1 MKSFIFDLITSPL
14 SLFENP
20 IHNYIAM
27 AVIGAI
33 AFAIAF
39 RAVGELG
46 LRGEAGSIAHWIIR
60 LFVFVFIWLL
70 CCVAI
75 KIITFI
81 INNWLVIIISIV
93 LLLIV
98 YLMKKYAD
106 SHPDSILNK
115 KLFYVLFRYC
125 YINKYHN
132 KSVNSRLNRQ

>member
-1 MKSFIFDLITSPL
+1 MKGFIFDLITSPL

-27 AVIGAI
+27 ALIGAV

-39 RAVGELG
+39 RVVGELG

-60 LFVFVFIWLL
+60 FLVFVFIWLL
-70 CCVAI
+70 CCIAI

-81 INNWLVIIISIV
+81 MNNWLVVVISIV

-98 YLMKKYAD
+98 FIMKKYAD
-106 SHPDSILNK
+106 SHPESKLNK
-115 KLFYVLFRYC
+115 KIF
-125 YINKYHN
+125 
-132 KSVNSRLNRQ
+132 

>member
-14 SLFENP
+14 SLFENS

-27 AVIGAI
+27 VVIGAI

-115 KLFYVLFRYC
+115 KLF
-125 YINKYHN
+125 
-132 KSVNSRLNRQ
+132 

>member
-14 SLFENP
+14 SLFEDP

-60 LFVFVFIWLL
+60 FFVFVFIWLL
-70 CCVAI
+70 CCIAI
-75 KIITFI
+75 KIVTFI
-81 INNWLVIIISIV
+81 INNWLVIIISLIMI
-93 LLLIV
+93 LIV
-98 YLMKKYAD
+98 FIMKKYAD
-106 SHPDSILNK
+106 SHPESKLNK
-115 KLFYVLFRYC
+115 KIF
-125 YINKYHN
+125 
-132 KSVNSRLNRQ
+132 

>member
-27 AVIGAI
+27 AVIGTI

-39 RAVGELG
+39 RAVRELG
-46 LRGEAGSIAHWIIR
+46 LRGEVGSIAHWIIR

-98 YLMKKYAD
+98 YLMKKCAD
-106 SHPDSILNK
+106 SHPNSILNK
-115 KLFYVLFRYC
+115 KLF
-125 YINKYHN
+125 
-132 KSVNSRLNRQ
+132 

>member
-1 MKSFIFDLITSPL
+1 MKGFIFDLITSPL

-27 AVIGAI
+27 ALIGAVAFGI
-33 AFAIAF
+33 AY

-60 LFVFVFIWLL
+60 FFVLVFIWLF
-70 CCVAI
+70 CCIVI

-81 INNWLVIIISIV
+81 MNNWLVVIISIV

-98 YLMKKYAD
+98 FIMKKYAD
-106 SHPDSILNK
+106 SHPESKLNK
-115 KLFYVLFRYC
+115 KIF
-125 YINKYHN
+125 
-132 KSVNSRLNRQ
+132 

>member
-14 SLFENP
+14 SLFEDP
-20 IHNYIAM
+20 IHNYIAV

-39 RAVGELG
+39 RVVGELG

-60 LFVFVFIWLL
+60 FLVFVFIWLL
-70 CCVAI
+70 CCIAV

-81 INNWLVIIISIV
+81 MNNWLGVIISIV

-98 YLMKKYAD
+98 FIMKKYAD
-106 SHPDSILNK
+106 SHPESKLNK
-115 KLFYVLFRYC
+115 KIF
-125 YINKYHN
+125 
-132 KSVNSRLNRQ
+132 

>member
-20 IHNYIAM
+20 IYNYIAM
-27 AVIGAI
+27 GLIGTI
-33 AFAIAF
+33 AFAVAY

-60 LFVFVFIWLL
+60 FFVFVLIWLL
-70 CCVAI
+70 CCIAI

-81 INNWLVIIISIV
+81 MNNWLVIIISIV

-106 SHPDSILNK
+106 SHPESKLNK
-115 KLFYVLFRYC
+115 KIF
-125 YINKYHN
+125 
-132 KSVNSRLNRQ
+132 

>member
-1 MKSFIFDLITSPL
+1 MKSFIFDLITSSL

-81 INNWLVIIISIV
+81 INIISIV

-115 KLFYVLFRYC
+115 KLF
-125 YINKYHN
+125 
-132 KSVNSRLNRQ
+132 

>member
-46 LRGEAGSIAHWIIR
+46 LRGKAGSIAHWIIR

-106 SHPDSILNK
+106 SHPYSILNK
-115 KLFYVLFRYC
+115 KLF
-125 YINKYHN
+125 
-132 KSVNSRLNRQ
+132 

>member
-1 MKSFIFDLITSPL
+1 MKSFIFDLITSSL

-20 IHNYIAM
+20 IYNYIAM
-27 AVIGAI
+27 GSIGAI

-60 LFVFVFIWLL
+60 FFVFIFIWLL
-70 CCVAI
+70 CCIVI

-81 INNWLVIIISIV
+81 MNNWLVIIISIV
-93 LLLIV
+93 LLLTV

-106 SHPDSILNK
+106 FHPESKLNK
-115 KLFYVLFRYC
+115 KIF
-125 YINKYHN
+125 
-132 KSVNSRLNRQ
+132 